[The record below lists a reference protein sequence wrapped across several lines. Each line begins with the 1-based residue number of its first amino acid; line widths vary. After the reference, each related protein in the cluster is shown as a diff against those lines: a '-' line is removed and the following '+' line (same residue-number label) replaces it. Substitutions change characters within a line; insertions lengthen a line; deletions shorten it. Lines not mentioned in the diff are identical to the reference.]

1 MWGPAPRTPGLT
13 RPFHTFIRGSR
24 NSQSLLETSE
34 VGGASREQMDGWVCQ
49 MGP

>member
-1 MWGPAPRTPGLT
+1 MWGSAPRTPGQT
-13 RPFHTFIRGSR
+13 RPLCTFIRGSR

-34 VGGASREQMDGWVCQ
+34 FGGASREQVDGRVCQ